1 MTGEAFPAYLFVAV
15 LPCSC
20 FVYAEACA
28 DMKTENWLLCHV
40 HAYNYFGGVA
50 RLLIPDNLKTG
61 VTSNTRYE
69 TVLNR
74 SYQELA
80 VHYGTAIVPARVRK
94 PQDKSHAEG
103 SVRFVET
110 WIIAALRDQKFFTIG
125 EVRQAVSQNLEEL
138 NDRPFKQ
145 RNGTRRSAYL
155 EEECGFMLPLPA
167 NDFEPAV
174 WTTAKVS
181 SDYLVSDGRNKY
193 SVPSNLIGEQVD
205 IRATRNIVEV
215 FYHGSRVASHL
226 RFQTAQHDP
235 IVKPEHMPAHFALS
249 DASVEGIE
257 YYEDRKL
264 DKAQMLR
271 FSTCKFI
278 DEGHHII
285 LKGASGNGKTYI
297 ACALGNAAC
306 RRFKSVQYI
315 RMPEL
320 LDELSIAR
328 GCGDLQK
335 VLKVY
340 KKVDLLIVDEWLIR
354 CLNPQ
359 ESYDLLEIAEAR
371 CGQNPGK
378 SMILCTQYETDG
390 WYKRI
395 NPDPGSD
402 SPISEAIMDRIIH
415 NAYDVMV
422 GGRISMRERYGLKNA
437 ASTMSEAEV

>member
-1 MTGEAFPAYLFVAV
+1 MTTQSTVDMLRGMKMGAMAGELERQLTDPAYRELGFEERLGLLVT
-15 LPCSC
+15 
-20 FVYAEACA
+20 AEWNRR
-28 DMKTENWLLCHV
+28 E
-40 HAYNYFGGVA
+40 
-50 RLLIPDNLKTG
+50 
-61 VTSNTRYE
+61 SNRM
-69 TVLNR
+69 NR
-74 SYQELA
+74 
-80 VHYGTAIVPARVRK
+80 
-94 PQDKSHAEG
+94 
-103 SVRFVET
+103 F
-110 WIIAALRDQKFFTIG
+110 
-125 EVRQAVSQNLEEL
+125 
-138 NDRPFKQ
+138 
-145 RNGTRRSAYL
+145 
-155 EEECGFMLPLPA
+155 
-167 NDFEPAV
+167 
-174 WTTAKVS
+174 
-181 SDYLVSDGRNKY
+181 
-193 SVPSNLIGEQVD
+193 
-205 IRATRNIVEV
+205 IRA
-215 FYHGSRVASHL
+215 
-226 RFQTAQHDP
+226 
-235 IVKPEHMPAHFALS
+235 AHFALS

-328 GCGDLQK
+328 GCGDLQ
-335 VLKVY
+335 
-340 KKVDLLIVDEWLIR
+340 R

-395 NPDPGSD
+395 NPEPGSD

-437 ASTMSEAEV
+437 ASTISEAEV

>member
-1 MTGEAFPAYLFVAV
+1 MAKPGDAMEVDWAGDTIPVYDPVTGEPSPAYLFVAV

-110 WIIAALRDQKFFTIG
+110 WIIAALREQKFFTIG
-125 EVRQAVSQNLEEL
+125 EVRQAVSQKLKEL

-145 RNGTRRSAYL
+145 RNGTRRAAYL
-155 EEECGFMLPLPA
+155 EEECGFMLPLPV
-167 NDFEPAV
+167 NEFEPAV

-235 IVKPEHMPAHFALS
+235 IVKPEHMPPEHRKYLGYNADSFKAWAETVGPMTERVVEYFLS
-249 DASVEGIE
+249 SG
-257 YYEDRKL
+257 
-264 DKAQMLR
+264 KAPEQGY
-271 FSTCKFI
+271 K
-278 DEGHHII
+278 
-285 LKGASGNGKTYI
+285 
-297 ACALGNAAC
+297 ACASLA
-306 RRFKSVQYI
+306 K
-315 RMPEL
+315 
-320 LDELSIAR
+320 LS
-328 GCGDLQK
+328 
-335 VLKVY
+335 
-340 KKVDLLIVDEWLIR
+340 
-354 CLNPQ
+354 
-359 ESYDLLEIAEAR
+359 
-371 CGQNPGK
+371 
-378 SMILCTQYETDG
+378 
-390 WYKRI
+390 
-395 NPDPGSD
+395 
-402 SPISEAIMDRIIH
+402 
-415 NAYDVMV
+415 
-422 GGRISMRERYGLKNA
+422 ERYGNIRLESACERILAYSSTPSIRNLSSILRNGQDRIASAKVTATSEPSGFGITRGA
-437 ASTMSEAEV
+437 AYFRKGGERR